1 MTDDGI
7 RETPEGIES
16 VALHDEMED
25 SFMQFALSVIV
36 ARALP
41 DARDGLKPSQRR
53 VLLAMNDDNVYPDRA
68 HVKCASIVGETMKT
82 YHPHGDAAL
91 YQTLVRMA
99 QDFSLRYPLID
110 PQGNFGS
117 VDGDPAGAPRYTEAR
132 LSTVAMD
139 MLEDLE
145 KDTVDWQPNYDERVQ
160 EPEVLPGAFPN
171 LLCNGTAGIAVGYAT
186 NIPPHNLGEVTEA
199 AIALLEN
206 PDLEPQDLMRF
217 IKGPDFPTG
226 AMILGRSGIMKY
238 FKTGKGSVTMQ
249 ARAVP
254 EPLPRNREAIIVTE
268 LPYQISKS
276 ALLEQI
282 ADLVNDN
289 KLEGIADLRD
299 ESDRNGMRIVV
310 ELKRDAV
317 ADVVLNN
324 LYKHTCMRTNFNVN
338 LLALTKAS
346 GALVPRQC
354 TMKDLVAE
362 FLKHRREVIT
372 RRTEFLLRQAEARL
386 HIVEGLLRALDVID
400 EIIAL
405 IRASANRGAAREG
418 LMSNF
423 DFSELQADAILDMRL
438 SQLTRLSY
446 EDLAKEKEELEAA
459 IARYNLIL
467 ASEDEKS
474 KVIKRELRDV
484 LKRHGDDRR
493 TRILETEAEDIDME
507 DLIAQEDMA
516 ITITR
521 DGYIKR
527 MPVDTYRVQRR
538 GGRGILALTKKEED
552 LVADIFVA
560 TTHHLILFF
569 TNRGNVYRCKAYQ
582 APLASR
588 QARGTPIR
596 NIVPLEDG
604 ENITAWVPVRDYDQG
619 GYLFMVTNRGYV
631 KKTDLEQYDTHL
643 RAKGIIGISL
653 DEGDEL
659 RWVLCTDGTKDVLL
673 ATRQGMAIRFDEED
687 VRPMGRNTRGVL
699 GIKMRD
705 DDQLIAAVTLEKD
718 DPRDLLVVSEKG
730 LGKRTPLDEYRSQSR
745 NGLGLITM
753 KVTEKN
759 GPIVGTEV
767 VEDDDE
773 IMCITSAGVL
783 IRMPVGNIR
792 RCGRNTQG
800 VKVVSPDEGAHVC
813 AVAKVVREAPLA
825 SIAEDDDDEAGEV
838 EVEE

>member
-7 RETPEGIES
+7 HESPEGIDS
-16 VALHDEMED
+16 IALHQEMED

-53 VLLAMNDDNVYPDRA
+53 ILMAMNDDSVYPDRA

-82 YHPHGDAAL
+82 YHPHGDQAL

-99 QDFSLRYPLID
+99 QDFSLRYPMID

-145 KDTVDWQPNYDERVQ
+145 KDTVDWQPNYDERSE

-186 NIPPHNLGEVTEA
+186 NLPPHNLGEVADA
-199 AIALLEN
+199 AMALLDD
-206 PDLEPQDLMRF
+206 PDLEPIDMMKY

-226 AMILGRSGIMKY
+226 AMILGRSGIAKY

-254 EPLPRNREAIIVTE
+254 EPLPRNREAIIVTA
-268 LPYQISKS
+268 LPYQVSKS
-276 ALLEQI
+276 NLLEQI
-282 ADLVNDN
+282 ADLVNDG
-289 KLEGIADLRD
+289 KLDGISDLRD
-299 ESDRNGMRIVV
+299 ESDRNGMRIVI

-317 ADVVLNN
+317 SDVVLNN
-324 LYKHTCMRTNFNVN
+324 LYKHTQMRTNFNCN
-338 LLALTKAS
+338 LLALVEAEDS
-346 GALVPRQC
+346 LVPKQC
-354 TMKDLVAE
+354 TVKDLVQE
-362 FLKHRREVIT
+362 FLDHRREVVT
-372 RRTEFLLRQAEARL
+372 RRTEFLLRKAEARL
-386 HIVEGLLRALDVID
+386 HIVKGLLRALDVID

-405 IRASANRGAAREG
+405 IRGSDNRADAREG
-418 LMSNF
+418 LMREF
-423 DFSELQADAILDMRL
+423 EFSKEQADAILDMRL

-446 EDLAKEKEELEAA
+446 EDLREEQEELEAA
-459 IARYNLIL
+459 IARYNAIL
-467 ASEDEKS
+467 SSEEEKS
-474 KVIKRELRDV
+474 KVIKKELREV
-484 LKRHGDDRR
+484 VERHGDDRR
-493 TRILETEAEDIDME
+493 TKIHDSEAEDIATE

-527 MPVDTYRVQRR
+527 MPVDTYRVQKR

-552 LVADIFVA
+552 TVADIFVA

-569 TNRGNVYRCKAYQ
+569 TNTGNVYRAKAYQ

-604 ENITAWVPVRDYDQG
+604 ENITAWIPVPDYDQG
-619 GYLFMVTNRGYV
+619 GYLVMVTDRGYV
-631 KKTDLEQYDTHL
+631 KKTELKEYDTHL
-643 RAKGIIGISL
+643 RSKGLIGISL
-653 DEGDEL
+653 EDDDEL
-659 RWVLCTDGTKDVLL
+659 RWVLWTDGEQDLL
-673 ATRQGMAIRFDEED
+673 LTTRQGMAIRFDEED
-687 VRPMGRNTRGVL
+687 VRPTGRNTRGVQ
-699 GIKMRD
+699 GIDMREGD
-705 DDQLIAAVTLEKD
+705 ELISAVTVEKD
-718 DPRDLLVVSEKG
+718 DDRDLLVVSEKG
-730 LGKRTPLDEYRSQSR
+730 LGKRTPLDDYRRQNR
-745 NGLGLITM
+745 NGLGLITL
-753 KVTEKN
+753 KVTDKN

-783 IRMPVGNIR
+783 IRMPVANIR

-800 VKVVSPDEGAHVC
+800 VKVVSPDEGAHVS
-813 AVAKVVREAPLA
+813 AVAKVVREASLTEGE
-825 SIAEDDDDEAGEV
+825 EDEADDETD
-838 EVEE
+838 

>member
-7 RETPEGIES
+7 HETPEGVETI
-16 VALHDEMED
+16 ALHQEMED

-53 VLLAMNDDNVYPDRA
+53 ILLAMNDDNVYANRA

-82 YHPHGDAAL
+82 YHPHGDQAL

-117 VDGDPAGAPRYTEAR
+117 VDGDPAGAARYTEAR

-139 MLEDLE
+139 MLEDLDKE
-145 KDTVDWQPNYDERVQ
+145 TVDWQPNYDERST

-186 NIPPHNLGEVTEA
+186 NLPPHNLGEVAEA
-199 AIALLEN
+199 AMALLDN
-206 PDLEPQDLMRF
+206 PDLEPKDMMKF

-226 AMILGRSGIMKY
+226 AMILGRSGILKY

-268 LPYQISKS
+268 LPYQVSK
-276 ALLEQI
+276 ANLLEQI
-282 ADLVNDN
+282 ADLVNDG
-289 KLEGIADLRD
+289 KLDGISDLRD
-299 ESDRNGMRIVV
+299 ESDRNGMRIVI
-310 ELKRDAV
+310 ELKRDAI

-324 LYKHTCMRTNFNVN
+324 LYKHTQMRTNFNCN
-338 LLALTKAS
+338 LLALVKS
-346 GALVPRQC
+346 KDSLVPRQC

-362 FLKHRREVIT
+362 FLDHRREVIT
-372 RRTEFLLRQAEARL
+372 RRTEYLLRQAEARL
-386 HIVEGLLRALDVID
+386 HIVDGLLRALDVID

-405 IRASANRGAAREG
+405 IRASENRGAAREG
-418 LMSNF
+418 LMTEF
-423 DFSELQADAILDMRL
+423 EFSEAQSDAILDMRL

-446 EDLAKEKEELEAA
+446 EDLAEEKEQLEEA
-459 IARYNLIL
+459 IAGYNLIL
-467 ASEDEKS
+467 SSEEEKS
-474 KVIKRELRDV
+474 KVIKKELREV
-484 LKRHGDDRR
+484 VKRHGDDRR
-493 TRILETEAEDIDME
+493 TKIHDAEADDIDME

-552 LVADIFVA
+552 IVADIFVA
-560 TTHHLILFF
+560 TTHHLVLFF

-604 ENITAWVPVRDYDQG
+604 ENITAWLPVRDYDQG
-619 GYLFMVTNRGYV
+619 GYLFMVTDGGYV
-631 KKTDLEQYDTHL
+631 KKTDLKEYDTHL
-643 RAKGIIGISL
+643 RSKGLIGISL
-653 DEGDEL
+653 EEGDEL
-659 RWVLCTDGTKDVLL
+659 SWVIWTDGERDILL
-673 ATRQGMAIRFDEED
+673 ATRDGMAIRFSEDD
-687 VRPMGRNTRGVL
+687 VRPMGRNTRGVQ
-699 GIKMRD
+699 GINLREGDELVSAEAVAKD
-705 DDQLIAAVTLEKD
+705 DD
-718 DPRDLLVVSEKG
+718 RDLLVVAEKG
-730 LGKRTPLDEYRSQSR
+730 LGKRTALDEYRAQNR
-745 NGLGLITM
+745 NGVGLITM
-753 KVTEKN
+753 KITDRT
-759 GPIVGTEV
+759 GPVVGTEV

-783 IRMPVGNIR
+783 IRMPVANIR
-792 RCGRNTQG
+792 RTGRNAQG
-800 VKVVSPDEGAHVC
+800 VKLVSPDEGAHVC
-813 AVAKVVREAPLA
+813 AVAKVVRD
-825 SIAEDDDDEAGEV
+825 AEITESSDEEDSADLPED
-838 EVEE
+838 ES

>member
-1 MTDDGI
+1 MTDDGV
-7 RETPEGIES
+7 REGPPEGIDTI
-16 VALHDEMED
+16 ALHEEMED

-53 VLLAMNDDNVYPDRA
+53 ILLAMNDDSVYPDRA

-82 YHPHGDAAL
+82 YHPHGDQAL

-99 QDFSLRYPLID
+99 QDFSMRYPLID

-139 MLEDLE
+139 MLQDLDKE
-145 KDTVDWQPNYDERVQ
+145 TVNWQPNYDERTQ

-186 NIPPHNLGEVTEA
+186 NIPPHNLGEVADA
-199 AIALLEN
+199 AIALLDN
-206 PDLEPQDLMRF
+206 PDLEPKDLLKY

-226 AMILGRSGIMKY
+226 AMILGRSGILKY
-238 FKTGKGSVTMQ
+238 FRTGKGSVTMQ

-254 EPLPRNREAIIVTE
+254 EPLPRGREAIIVTE
-268 LPYQISKS
+268 LPYQVSKAS
-276 ALLEQI
+276 LLEQI
-282 ADLVNDN
+282 ADLVNDGR
-289 KLEGIADLRD
+289 LEGIADLRD
-299 ESDRNGMRIVV
+299 ESDRNGMRIVI

-317 ADVVLNN
+317 ADVVMNN
-324 LYKHTCMRTNFNVN
+324 LYKHTYMRTNFNVN
-338 LLALTKAS
+338 LLALVKAGGS
-346 GALVPRQC
+346 LVPRQC
-354 TMKDLVAE
+354 TMKDLVVE
-362 FLKHRREVIT
+362 FLNHRREVVT
-372 RRTEFLLRQAEARL
+372 RRTEYLLRQAEARL

-405 IRASANRGAAREG
+405 IRASDNRGAARQG
-418 LMSNF
+418 LMTEF
-423 DFSELQADAILDMRL
+423 DFTEAQADAILDMRL

-446 EDLAKEKEELEAA
+446 EDLAKEKQELEEA

-467 ASEDEKS
+467 SSEDEKS
-474 KVIKRELRDV
+474 KVIKKELRDIV
-484 LKRHGDDRR
+484 KRHGDDRR
-493 TRILETEAEDIDME
+493 TRIHDTEAEDIDME

-552 LVADIFVA
+552 TVADIFVA

-569 TNRGNVYRCKAYQ
+569 TNMGNVYRSKAYQ

-604 ENITAWVPVRDYDQG
+604 EKITAWLPVRDYDQG
-619 GYLFMVTNRGYV
+619 GYLFMVTNQGYV
-631 KKTDLEQYDTHL
+631 KKTDLTEYDTPL
-643 RAKGIIGISL
+643 RNKGIIGISL
-653 DEGDEL
+653 EEGDEL
-659 RWVLCTDGTKDVLL
+659 RWVLWTDGGKDILL
-673 ATRQGMAIRFDEED
+673 ATREGMAIRFDEED
-687 VRPMGRNTRGVL
+687 VRPMGRNTRGVQ
-699 GIKMRD
+699 GINLRKGD
-705 DDQLIAAVTLEKD
+705 ELIAAVTLEKND
-718 DPRDLLVVSEKG
+718 DRDLLVVSEKG
-730 LGKRTPLDEYRSQSR
+730 LGKRTPLEEYRAQNR
-745 NGLGLITM
+745 NGIGLITM
-753 KVTEKN
+753 KITEKN
-759 GPIVGTEV
+759 GPVVGTEV
-767 VEDDDE
+767 VEEDDE

-783 IRMPVGNIR
+783 IRMPVANIR
-792 RCGRNTQG
+792 RCSRNTQG

-813 AVAKVVREAPLA
+813 AIAKVVREAAMPQSA
-825 SIAEDDDDEAGEV
+825 DED
-838 EVEE
+838 

>member
-1 MTDDGI
+1 MTDDGV
-7 RETPEGIES
+7 RGTPEGIET

-68 HVKCASIVGETMKT
+68 HVKCAAIVGETMKT
-82 YHPHGDAAL
+82 YHPHGDQAL

-145 KDTVDWQPNYDERVQ
+145 KETVDWQPNYDERIQ
-160 EPEVLPGAFPN
+160 EPEVLPGSFPN

-186 NIPPHNLGEVTEA
+186 NMPPHNLGEVTEA
-199 AIALLEN
+199 AIALLDN
-206 PDLEPQDLMRF
+206 PDLEPADLMRF

-226 AMILGRSGIMKY
+226 AMILGRSGIMRY

-268 LPYQISKS
+268 LPYQISKA

-282 ADLVNDN
+282 ADLVNN
-289 KLEGIADLRD
+289 GKLDGIADLRD
-299 ESDRNGMRIVV
+299 ESDRNGMRIVI
-310 ELKRDAV
+310 EMKRDAV

-324 LYKHTCMRTNFNVN
+324 LYKHTNMRTNFNVN
-338 LLALTKAS
+338 LLALVKADGS
-346 GALVPRQC
+346 LVPRQC
-354 TMKDLVAE
+354 SMKDLVVE
-362 FLKHRREVIT
+362 YLKHRRDVVT

-405 IRASANRGAAREG
+405 IRASANRGAARQG
-418 LMSNF
+418 LMEKF

-467 ASEDEKS
+467 SSEDEKS
-474 KVIKRELRDV
+474 KVIKSELRNI

-538 GGRGILALTKKEED
+538 GGRGIMALTKKEED
-552 LVADIFVA
+552 TVADIFVA

-569 TNRGNVYRCKAYQ
+569 TNKGNVYRSKAYQ

-604 ENITAWVPVRDYDQG
+604 EKITAWMPVRDYDKG
-619 GYLFMVTNRGYV
+619 GYLFMVTSQGYV
-631 KKTDLEQYDTHL
+631 KKTELKEYDTHL
-643 RAKGIIGISL
+643 RTKGLRGISL
-653 DEGDEL
+653 EEGDEL
-659 RWVLCTDGTKDVLL
+659 RWVLWTDGSKDILL
-673 ATRQGMAIRFDEED
+673 STRQGMAIRFDEDD
-687 VRPMGRNTRGVL
+687 VRPMGRATRGVQ
-699 GIKMRD
+699 GISMRKKD
-705 DDQLIAAVTLEKD
+705 ELISAVSLDKKD
-718 DPRDLLVVSEKG
+718 ERDLLVVSEKG
-730 LGKRTPLDEYRSQSR
+730 LGKRTPLEEYRRQNR

-753 KVTEKN
+753 KITAKN

-783 IRMPVGNIR
+783 IRMPVANIR
-792 RCGRNTQG
+792 QCGRNTQG

-813 AVAKVVREAPLA
+813 AVAKVVRDAP
-825 SIAEDDDDEAGEV
+825 IMNNGGDDED
-838 EVEE
+838 